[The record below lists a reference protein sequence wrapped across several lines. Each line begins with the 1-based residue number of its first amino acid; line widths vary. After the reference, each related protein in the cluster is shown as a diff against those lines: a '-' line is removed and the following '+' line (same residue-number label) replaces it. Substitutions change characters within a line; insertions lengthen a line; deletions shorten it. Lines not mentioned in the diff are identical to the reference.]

1 MKKVLLFPYHP
12 DVYTLME
19 HERFMRG
26 YRVAGLISF
35 KEDGDLVKEIN
46 TSLCAANLTE
56 QEMIQNCDVVV
67 FLDNYRDYRTE
78 KYDTVLK
85 AAVSHGKEVYVF
97 PLVAPQLDLTGCSG
111 RCQTLGN
118 PLDGVEENAPP
129 EKMYDI
135 SVPVIAVMGQG
146 KNCNKFDV
154 QLLLTQ
160 VLERD
165 GYAVKTVASNPLGML
180 FGYATMPVFL
190 FDESCSVKTKI
201 LRFNH
206 CLNKLVQDESPD
218 VIVLGIPEG
227 GAPFEKGEFNHF
239 GEYTFV
245 ISKAAPV
252 DMAIFCCYLMQP
264 GPNLVDRLDDRLRS
278 RFDVPVNAVS
288 ISKNS
293 IERASV
299 TEDLK
304 YDFLYNGHL
313 DKYYPKLG
321 DADTRILN
329 LRDLDEAKAAIRAVL
344 KRLQENAE
352 VV

>member
-12 DVYTLME
+12 DVDTLME
-19 HERFMRG
+19 HESFMKG
-26 YRVAGLISF
+26 YRVTGLISY
-35 KEDGDLVKEIN
+35 KEDADLVKEFN
-46 TSLCAANLTE
+46 TILGAENLTE

-67 FLDNYRDYRTE
+67 FLDNYRGYRTE
-78 KYDTVLK
+78 KYDTVLQN
-85 AAVSHGKEVYVF
+85 ALSHGKEVYVS
-97 PLVAPQLDLTGCSG
+97 PLVAPQLDLTKDAG
-111 RCQTLGN
+111 RCQTLGSPPDESGEN
-118 PLDGVEENAPP
+118 PPA

-135 SVPVIAVMGQG
+135 NVPVIAVMGQG
-146 KNCNKFDV
+146 KNCNKFDN

-160 VLERD
+160 VLEQD
-165 GYAVKTVASNPLGML
+165 GYAVKTIASNPLGML
-180 FGYATMPVFL
+180 FGYAAMPSFL

-206 CLNKLVQDESPD
+206 CINKLVQDESPD

-252 DMAIFCCYLMQP
+252 DMGIFCCYLMQP
-264 GPNLVDRLDDRLRS
+264 GPDLIDHLNEQFQS
-278 RFDVPVNAVS
+278 RFDVPIDAVS
-288 ISKNS
+288 ISKNT
-293 IERASV
+293 IERASIM
-299 TEDLK
+299 EDLK
-304 YDFLYNGHL
+304 YDFLYNDHL
-313 DKYYPKLG
+313 DKYYPKLE
-321 DADTRILN
+321 DADARILN
-329 LRDLDEAKAAIRAVL
+329 MRDLDEAKATIRAVL